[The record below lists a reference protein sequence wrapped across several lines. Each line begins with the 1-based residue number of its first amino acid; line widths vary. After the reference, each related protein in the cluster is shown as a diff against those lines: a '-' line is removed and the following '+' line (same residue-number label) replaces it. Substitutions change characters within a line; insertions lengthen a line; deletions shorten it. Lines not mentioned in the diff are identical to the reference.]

1 MCNDDGYS
9 SDADDDEPRYAVQND
24 DADEREPRQPGCD
37 DADAAQHALPMS
49 DADADADCYALYDAA
64 DEDSLL
70 MSDESDDTFFLPL
83 MSFSF
88 SLDSTHSIQ

>member
-1 MCNDDGYS
+1 
-9 SDADDDEPRYAVQND
+9 
-24 DADEREPRQPGCD
+24 
-37 DADAAQHALPMS
+37 MS